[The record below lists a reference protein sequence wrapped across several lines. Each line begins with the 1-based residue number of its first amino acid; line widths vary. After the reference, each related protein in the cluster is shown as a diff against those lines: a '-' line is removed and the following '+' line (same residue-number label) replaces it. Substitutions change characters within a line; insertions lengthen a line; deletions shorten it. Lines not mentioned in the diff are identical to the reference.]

1 MSNRDDLYNA
11 ILAEAPSPSTL
22 LIVCRRMKEDG
33 KVSDALRVCIR
44 GISLFPDDIRL
55 RQCLSECYLELGFI
69 SLAEQEMIRITGQIE
84 RLVPVY
90 KTLAGLFE
98 RQGRDEKAV
107 LAIKKYLAHF
117 PNDRE
122 ALERLRNLKTK
133 EEVSPTRTQPPKE
146 IVSEIATHT
155 LAEIYE
161 GQGQLQAAI
170 DTYKK
175 LVEKDPEDF
184 RARERMQQLHDQIY
198 GKKEAQT
205 PVSEQTD
212 GKERMITVLEGWLT
226 RVQEM
231 RSV

>member
-1 MSNRDDLYNA
+1 MNNRDDLYSA

-22 LIVCRRMKEDG
+22 LIVCQRMKEEG
-33 KVSDALRVCIR
+33 NVSDALRGLIR
-44 GISLFPDDIRL
+44 GISLYPDDTRL

-90 KTLAGLFE
+90 KTLGNLFE

-107 LAIKKYLAHF
+107 LALEKYLAHF
-117 PNDRE
+117 PDDRE
-122 ALERLRNLKTK
+122 AVERLRSLKEK
-133 EEVSPTRTQPPKE
+133 EDVFPTRTQPPKE
-146 IVSEIATHT
+146 IVPEIATHT

-184 RARERMQQLHDQIY
+184 RARERMQQLHDQVY
-198 GKKEAQT
+198 GKEETPEPVAAQ
-205 PVSEQTD
+205 PE
-212 GKERMITVLEGWLT
+212 GRERMITVLEGWLA
-226 RVQEM
+226 RMQEI